1 MITSMHFT
9 SLCAFIISTLGF
21 LLHQTHLIPTLLCL
35 EGMMLSLFMALS
47 MWSIQLEASSFMLAP
62 MLVLTFSACEAGMG
76 LSLLVASSRTHGSS
90 HLQNLNLLQC

>member
-1 MITSMHFT
+1 MITSMHFASFCT
-9 SLCAFIISTLGF
+9 FIISILGF
-21 LLHQTHLIPTLLCL
+21 LLHQAHLIPILLCL

-47 MWSIQLEASSFMLAP
+47 MWSSQLEASSFMLAP
-62 MLVLTFSACEAGMG
+62 MLMLTFSACEPGMG

>member
-1 MITSMHFT
+1 MTTTMYFT
-9 SLCAFIISTLGF
+9 SSCAFIITTLGF
-21 LLHQTHLIPTLLCL
+21 LLHQTYLIPTLLCL

-47 MWSIQLEASSFMLAP
+47 MWSIQLEMSSFMLVP
-62 MLVLTFSACEAGMG
+62 MLMLSFSACEASMG

>member
-1 MITSMHFT
+1 MITPVHFA
-9 SLCAFIISTLGF
+9 SLCTFTLSTLGF
-21 LLHQTHLIPTLLCL
+21 LLHQAHLIPTLLCL
-35 EGMMLSLFMALS
+35 EGMMLSLFMTLS
-47 MWSIQLEASSFMLAP
+47 MWSIQLEVSSFMLTP

>member
-1 MITSMHFT
+1 MITPVHFT

-21 LLHQTHLIPTLLCL
+21 LLHQAHLIPTLLCL
-35 EGMMLSLFMALS
+35 EGMMLSLFMTLS
-47 MWSIQLEASSFMLAP
+47 TWSIQLEVSSFMLTP
-62 MLVLTFSACEAGMG
+62 MLMLTFSACEAGLG